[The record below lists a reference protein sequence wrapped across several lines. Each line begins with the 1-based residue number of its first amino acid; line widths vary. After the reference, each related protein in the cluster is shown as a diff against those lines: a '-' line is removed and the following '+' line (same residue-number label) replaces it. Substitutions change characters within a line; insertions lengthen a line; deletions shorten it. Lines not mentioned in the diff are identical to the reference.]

1 MSLLPVF
8 IEGAGLMYNIFNS
21 ESESYQREQ
30 ASKRQEEANQKAEQ
44 NARDQAEKSQ
54 QNINRANQK
63 APDISSILAN
73 NQSSSN
79 PARDQDN
86 TLASRQQLDSLLNL
100 GGNSL
105 LGMGLGN
112 NNVRRR

>member
-1 MSLLPVF
+1 MSGIGTFIAGANLLYT
-8 IEGAGLMYNIFNS
+8 MYS
-21 ESESYQREQ
+21 TGTDYEQRKD
-30 ASKRQEEANQKAEQ
+30 AARSQEEANQKAEQ
-44 NARDQAEKSQ
+44 KASEQAERSQ

-73 NQSSSN
+73 NQRSSN
-79 PARDQDN
+79 PARDQDS